1 MFVRGRGFLAA
12 VRAGRG
18 PLLRT
23 ALPLM
28 VLAGAV
34 TALAQSPR
42 WGRGAWQPRA
52 VHEGLPEE
60 RGGFMF
66 CRLLYTS
73 VRREP
78 GGQGW
83 STDYPVS
90 DGNFM
95 TRLSQFTET
104 PISRWSPEE
113 PGYVVVRATDPNL
126 FQCPLL
132 FASDVGTMGLE
143 DAEVERLREYLL
155 KGGFF
160 WVDDFW
166 GDRAWRHWVDQIARV
181 LPGYA
186 IEEVPLDHRIL
197 STFYQVD
204 HIPQIPSIQF
214 WRGSGGA
221 TSERGDESAEPHLRA
236 IFDESG
242 RILVLMSHNTDIAD
256 GWEREGEDL
265 RFLDAFSPDAYAL
278 GINIAL
284 WAMTH

>member
-1 MFVRGRGFLAA
+1 
-12 VRAGRG
+12 
-18 PLLRT
+18 
-23 ALPLM
+23 
-28 VLAGAV
+28 
-34 TALAQSPR
+34 
-42 WGRGAWQPRA
+42 
-52 VHEGLPEE
+52 
-60 RGGFMF
+60 
-66 CRLLYTS
+66 
-73 VRREP
+73 
-78 GGQGW
+78 
-83 STDYPVS
+83 
-90 DGNFM
+90 
-95 TRLSQFTET
+95 
-104 PISRWSPEE
+104 
-113 PGYVVVRATDPNL
+113 
-126 FQCPLL
+126 
-132 FASDVGTMGLE
+132 MGLE